1 MSQRRLILASA
12 SPRRRELL
20 DQLGVS
26 FTCIPAHIDESYWVD
41 ENPSNY
47 VQRMAQEKGQA
58 IALLQPA
65 LGWAVLAADTI
76 VVISGTV
83 LGKPK
88 DRADALHMLM
98 ALSGRQHSVFT
109 ALSLVTVTGMVCQLV
124 ETKVEFMSLSDAT
137 CEAYLATDEPW
148 DKAGSYGIQGLA
160 GAFVR
165 SIEGSYSNVVGLP
178 LCETWQL
185 LSSNG
190 VSTALNAA
198 PLG

>member
-1 MSQRRLILASA
+1 
-12 SPRRRELL
+12 
-20 DQLGVS
+20 
-26 FTCIPAHIDESYWVD
+26 
-41 ENPSNY
+41 
-47 VQRMAQEKGQA
+47 MAQEKGQA

-148 DKAGSYGIQGLA
+148 DKARSYGIQGLA

-198 PLG
+198 PLD

>member
-198 PLG
+198 PLD